1 MSVTPTEDGQAA
13 LDELIPDGDEF
24 APCLR
29 RFAALTVLS
38 GSIAAVGLLSDSAAV
53 VIGAMLVAPL
63 MVPITAAAAATVRAQ
78 NDRLIRSVLVISL
91 GVLLAVAVG
100 CLSCAVAGFDIV
112 SEADLPGEVANR
124 TLPGLLDLG
133 VAITAGAAAGYISTR
148 QTTTSALPGV
158 GIAVALVPPLATVAI
173 LIQLGRPRPRGTR
186 SCCSSRTSRRSC
198 SPHRLLGDDAR
209 RLGSSVMGMVSVDAS
224 TTLPTV
230 RSYIDGRYVDSTSG
244 ETFDAVYPAT
254 NRTICVVEQAGDAEI
269 EASVEAA
276 QRGFET
282 WSVMPAIERSRILSR
297 AVAIIRERNDEL
309 AALDTLDTGK
319 PIAETTTEDVVT
331 GADVIEFY
339 AGLVPTL
346 HGETID
352 FPGQGFA
359 RMKREPLGVCVGI
372 GAWNYPIQIAMWKSA
387 LALSCGNAMIF
398 KPAEMTPISTGVLAE
413 IYSEAGVPDG
423 VFNVLQGDARVGQAL
438 VRHPGVAKVSLTGE
452 VSTGKAVMSDAAAT
466 LKGVTLELGGKSPI
480 VVFDDADLDSAR
492 NAALT
497 NNFYST
503 GQVCSNGTRVFV
515 QRAVYEEFLAPI
527 AERVAALKV
536 GDPFDP
542 DTTIGPLVSAEH
554 HDKVMRFMKLAR
566 DSGARHIIGG
576 DVPTDPALAGGN
588 YVMPAVYADC
598 TDDMEFVTDEVFGP
612 LMAVLPFDT
621 EDEVVGRANATPY
634 GLAAAVFSSDF
645 ARANRVANSLQAG
658 SVWIN
663 DYGTLPASLPFG
675 GYKQSGIGRENG
687 ANAIEHY
694 TQVKMIYSSIV
705 DVDRYM

>member
-1 MSVTPTEDGQAA
+1 
-13 LDELIPDGDEF
+13 
-24 APCLR
+24 
-29 RFAALTVLS
+29 
-38 GSIAAVGLLSDSAAV
+38 
-53 VIGAMLVAPL
+53 
-63 MVPITAAAAATVRAQ
+63 
-78 NDRLIRSVLVISL
+78 
-91 GVLLAVAVG
+91 
-100 CLSCAVAGFDIV
+100 
-112 SEADLPGEVANR
+112 
-124 TLPGLLDLG
+124 
-133 VAITAGAAAGYISTR
+133 
-148 QTTTSALPGV
+148 
-158 GIAVALVPPLATVAI
+158 
-173 LIQLGRPRPRGTR
+173 
-186 SCCSSRTSRRSC
+186 
-198 SPHRLLGDDAR
+198 
-209 RLGSSVMGMVSVDAS
+209 MVSVDAS